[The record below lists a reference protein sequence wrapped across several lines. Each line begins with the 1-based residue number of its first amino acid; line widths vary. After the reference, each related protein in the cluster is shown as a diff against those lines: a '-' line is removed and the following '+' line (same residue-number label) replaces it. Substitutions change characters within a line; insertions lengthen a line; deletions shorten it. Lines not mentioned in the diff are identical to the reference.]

1 MYWTLASSI
10 FYAQTEWD
18 EQKGSL
24 FEIDKILAQRY
35 SKYNS
40 ASDQP
45 LSEETKEKQSIDSK
59 MNYSKYSNSFK
70 KIVLYFSLISVIRQ
84 N

>member
-10 FYAQTEWD
+10 FSAQTEWD
-18 EQKGSL
+18 EQKESL
-24 FEIDKILAQRY
+24 FEIDKILVKRY

-59 MNYSKYSNSFK
+59 INYNKYSNSFK
-70 KIVLYFSLISVIRQ
+70 KIVLNF